1 MAIQV
6 IGANC
11 SLGEAVV
18 DKLLS
23 LDIDVIAKEE
33 SHYVRNKSLLEFST
47 AKLLE
52 EGQGYSISF
61 NGDEADLII
70 GKNLIIRDL
79 IPTRADRWLPE
90 EFQDWIAGND
100 SNYSSRYWLSIIDAA
115 NAIATIAKNH
125 VKVENIVMCGRR
137 RWLNEDTKAEFE
149 MLWERTTQ
157 GQSGKFT
164 ADVLFGHEIA
174 GMEAIP
180 IVIID
185 DERPNLE
192 PLHEL
197 MLELSGE
204 GWRPMIPFRT
214 ALMSLIAGL
223 IE

>member
-33 SHYVRNKSLLEFST
+33 THYVRNKSLLEFSK

-52 EGQGYSISF
+52 SGHGYSISF
-61 NGDEADLII
+61 NGEEADLVI
-70 GKNLIIRDL
+70 GKDLVVMDL
-79 IPTRADRWLPE
+79 IPTKVDRWLPE
-90 EFQDWIAGND
+90 EFLDWVNGSD
-100 SNYSSRYWLSIIDAA
+100 SNYRARYWLSIIDAA
-115 NAIATIAKNH
+115 NSIAIIAKNKA
-125 VKVENIVMCGRR
+125 KVENIVMCGRR
-137 RWLNEDTKAEFE
+137 KWSKEDTKAEFE
-149 MLWERTTQ
+149 MLWERTNQ

-164 ADVLFGHEIA
+164 PEVLFGHEIA
-174 GMEAIP
+174 GMEAVP
-180 IVIID
+180 IGVDD

-197 MLELSGE
+197 LLKLSGE

-214 ALMSLIAGL
+214 ALMSLIAVL